1 MNIVTTDIMQRYDA
15 LKPKLPEIQTTA
27 EREQKL
33 SKEISTKGTLAE
45 YLVGL
50 EGQELKIQSLIS
62 AGKTAE
68 AKDAYDTMVE
78 TIDTNRDGIT
88 AVASMQ
94 GGGTNART
102 LVALAKHALLSEFN
116 SLDVKTVGGETYKLG
131 QYFSDDTLWKNP
143 GSSFRNRGFSKRVVD
158 GLLNSDD
165 EELRKSLGFFAKD
178 QNYLLNKKAG
188 MDFDSMRIQNNKAA
202 DAVVD
207 NWSDIRDT
215 FGDGASRFVQYVH
228 ESHTES
234 GAAAP
239 MLKAFLTLAKARA
252 GTTGFSG
259 DSLVSDVMGGYQ
271 ELLAYCNQ
279 GDAVD
284 GKTNARDV
292 TPNKRLMSDAMLLKM
307 ATEMEKAGGAGFAG
321 DLHDPNVRQAF
332 RECMSVMADATAC
345 ATSPD
350 ALASDQGINIYKA
363 FADHVT
369 AKATGR
375 ASANGFVTNWKR
387 FSDGLDNQIT
397 GGRDFARI
405 AYDMTGDA
413 GDYMKLKRAAG
424 GESSCPAADNMKA
437 DVVQSL
443 KRTTAK
449 FMVDG
454 SDAATAWAK
463 VSSDPEAARD
473 RMTDLVKSLSRSFS
487 GRGRTAAAIR
497 LASEVVS
504 AVENG
509 GRLNIETRIRDL
521 VSDQNFAKANPL
533 AHESLANWFYGQTEA
548 AYRYADKL
556 AQLDQHWRSVNGGS
570 LNDRT
575 AAAAMSRL
583 QSRVAELTRLAEG
596 PNKGVYPSS
605 IIDAELNRGYVY
617 GTSADG
623 TVVRVPT
630 DDLRSH
636 LKGLGP
642 NGTPAEQERLASA
655 YISPEHR
662 ALLKAQAEARR
673 RPTKADS
680 DTVEE

>member
-1 MNIVTTDIMQRYDA
+1 MDITTTDIMQRYNE
-15 LKPKLPEIQTTA
+15 LKPQLPEIQTTA
-27 EREQKL
+27 EREQKI
-33 SKEISTKGTLAE
+33 SKEIGTEGTLAG

-50 EGQELKIQSLIS
+50 RGQELKIQSLIS

-68 AKDAYDTMVE
+68 AKDEYDSMVS
-78 TIDTNRDGIT
+78 TIDANRDGIA

-94 GGGTNART
+94 DGGTNARVLIDAAT
-102 LVALAKHALLSEFN
+102 RALKSGFN
-116 SLDVKTVGGETYKLG
+116 DEEVKTVSGETYTLG
-131 QYFSDDTLWKNP
+131 RYFSDDTLWKDP

-165 EELRKSLGFFAKD
+165 EELRRSLGFFAKD
-178 QNYLLNKKAG
+178 QSYLLNKKAG
-188 MDFDSMRIQNNKAA
+188 VDFDPMHIQNNEAA
-202 DAVVD
+202 DAVFD

-234 GAAAP
+234 GATAP

-252 GTTGFSG
+252 GTTGLSG
-259 DSLVSDVMGGYQ
+259 DSLVSDVMGGYR

-292 TPNKRLMSDAMLLKM
+292 TPNKRLMSDATLLKM

-321 DLHDPNVRQAF
+321 DLRDPNVRQAF

-350 ALASDQGINIYKA
+350 ALASDQGVNIYKA

-375 ASANGFVTNWKR
+375 TPANGFITNWKR

-443 KRTTAK
+443 KRTIAK
-449 FMVDG
+449 SMVDG

-463 VSSDPEAARD
+463 VSSDPEAARN
-473 RMTDLVKSLSRSFS
+473 RMSDLVKSLSRSFS
-487 GRGRTAAAIR
+487 GRGRMAAATR

-521 VSDQNFAKANPL
+521 VSDQNFARANPL
-533 AHESLANWFYGQTEA
+533 AHESLANWFYGQTEV
-548 AYRYADKL
+548 AYRYTDKL
-556 AQLDQHWRSVNGGS
+556 AQLDRHWRSVNGGL
-570 LNDRT
+570 LNDRDV
-575 AAAAMSRL
+575 AAAMSRL

-605 IIDAELNRGYVY
+605 VIDTELNRGYVY

-623 TVVRVPT
+623 TVVRLPR
-630 DDLRSH
+630 DDLRST
-636 LKGLGP
+636 LARLGP
-642 NGTPAEQERLASA
+642 NGTPAEQARLASD
-655 YISPEHR
+655 YISPERR
-662 ALLKAQAEARR
+662 ALLRAQSEARR
-673 RPTKADS
+673 RPTKAES